1 MAGSS
6 LPRRALGRTLRRY
19 RERAEKS
26 QLAAGIAAEISP
38 QSISRLEDGQKIRIA
53 TSQIKDLLELYQ
65 VADSAEREEVL
76 GLWREV
82 KDQDQAARTAGTVKG
97 WWRSYSDQYVA
108 HFDHYLS
115 LEAAANHLTTHQLT
129 LLPGLLQIPD
139 YRRVM
144 IRTASPEL
152 SLVDI
157 ERRVELSAR
166 RQERLQD
173 RTFRMDILLSE
184 AVLHSRPG
192 GSDVMS
198 RQLSHLAAVSEQPNI
213 TIRVVPLDVESPL
226 WLMVQSFTLLEFPPL
241 ATRVIEPP
249 VVYVE
254 GYEGALYL
262 EQDEAIA
269 RYRQALTDIQRL
281 ALSEEET
288 RALVRTMA
296 KEYAA

>member
-19 RERAEKS
+19 RERGAKS
-26 QLAAGIAAEISP
+26 QLAAGVAAEISP

-53 TSQIKDLLELYQ
+53 TSQIKDLLDLYQ
-65 VADSAEREEVL
+65 VTDPEQRDEVL
-76 GLWREV
+76 GLWKEV
-82 KDQDQAARTAGTVKG
+82 KEQDQAAKTAGTTKG
-97 WWRSYSDQYVA
+97 WWRSYSDQYFA

-139 YRRVM
+139 YRRTM
-144 IRTASPEL
+144 IRTAYPEL
-152 SLVDI
+152 SPVDV

-173 RTFRMDILLSE
+173 MAFRMDVLLSE
-184 AVLHSRPG
+184 AAVRSRPA
-192 GSDVMS
+192 GSDVMAK
-198 RQLSHLAAVSEQPNI
+198 QMAHLAEVSGQPNMS
-213 TIRVVPLDVESPL
+213 IRVVPLDVESPL

-241 ATRVIEPP
+241 ASRLVEPP

-262 EQDEAIA
+262 EQKAVID
-269 RYRQALTDIQRL
+269 RYRQAINDIQRL
-281 ALSEEET
+281 ALSEDDT
-288 RALVRTMA
+288 RALVRRTA
-296 KEYAA
+296 KEYTA